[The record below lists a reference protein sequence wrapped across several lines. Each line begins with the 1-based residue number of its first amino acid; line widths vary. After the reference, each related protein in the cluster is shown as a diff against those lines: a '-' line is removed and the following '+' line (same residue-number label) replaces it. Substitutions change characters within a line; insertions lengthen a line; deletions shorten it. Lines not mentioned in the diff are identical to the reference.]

1 MALTTE
7 QLSRL
12 SELLDTSLSMPP
24 MQRRA
29 WLDSLPEKDRPL
41 VQALRESLLGD
52 DPANASGWALDRMP
66 GIETIAPPIDARR
79 QSLTRYAAWKQKITV
94 ETMLPKNVQQT
105 TTKGSQPVSRITVK
119 ITKNDRE
126 ICRVAWLRTLP
137 PKG

>member
-29 WLDSLPEKDRPL
+29 WLYSQPEKDRPL

-52 DPANASGWALDRMP
+52 EHD
-66 GIETIAPPIDARR
+66 APEFWRR
-79 QSLTRYAAWKQKITV
+79 
-94 ETMLPKNVQQT
+94 
-105 TTKGSQPVSRITVK
+105 
-119 ITKNDRE
+119 
-126 ICRVAWLRTLP
+126 
-137 PKG
+137 